1 MGVAKRVRPL
11 LAGGRRGW
19 RAPVRE
25 LVGALLHGD
34 PSAVF
39 ALCEGFAGG
48 ASRVA
53 VFADLLQVAL
63 QEIAERWYRGSVPAE
78 REAGA
83 AALVAAAVER
93 LAPTPSPTPVAA
105 GSRCA
110 LVLPPGEEHTLGL
123 RMLSLALEDD
133 GWTVPAV
140 TAPDWPACL
149 EALASGPR
157 PRFVG
162 VSAGCVR
169 SRSALAGAIRAIRAR
184 GIPVLVGGAA
194 FARAPAL
201 WEQLGASGCGAD
213 ARVAVV
219 LARRYA
225 ATASR

>member
-1 MGVAKRVRPL
+1 MGVATRVRPL
-11 LAGGRRGW
+11 GRWGR

-25 LVGALLHGD
+25 LVGALLDGD
-34 PSAVF
+34 PGAVF
-39 ALCEGFAGG
+39 GLCEGFARGG
-48 ASRVA
+48 ASRVT
-53 VFADLLQVAL
+53 VFADLLQAAL
-63 QEIAERWYRGSVPAE
+63 QEIAELWYRGSVAAE

-83 AALVAAAVER
+83 AVLAAAVVER
-93 LAPTPSPTPVAA
+93 LAPTPAPSPVAA

-110 LVLPPGEEHTLGL
+110 LILQPGEEHTLGL

-133 GWTVPAV
+133 GWIAPTL
-140 TAPDWPACL
+140 TAPDWPSCL
-149 EALASGPR
+149 EVLASGPR

-169 SRSALAGAIRAIRAR
+169 SRSALAGAIRAIRVR

-201 WEQLGASGCGAD
+201 WEQLGASGYGAD
-213 ARVAVV
+213 ARVGVV